1 MKKSFLLVLGCLLII
16 VLLPIKTFA
25 QKDGDWQFWNTV
37 SLEKQIN
44 KELKIILEE
53 ETRLGQDM
61 GDFAY
66 QHIDAG
72 LMRKMTNWLDLS
84 LNYRHIFQK
93 KDNAWEEEYR
103 PHFNATLKCRWFNL
117 DFSNRN
123 RFEYRILSKTKDSWR
138 YRNMSKIKIPLNWTK
153 FKLSP
158 YIAEEAFFNFDQGDF
173 NRNRLYL
180 GSEFKLVKNLQ
191 GELYYLRQSSE
202 SRGNWTDIN
211 VLGTKIKL
219 IF

>member
-1 MKKSFLLVLGCLLII
+1 MKKRLALVLVCLLII
-16 VLLPIKTFA
+16 VLLPIKAFG

-37 SLEKQIN
+37 SGEKEIN

-72 LMRKMTNWLDLS
+72 LLRQMRNWLDLS

-103 PHFNATLKCRWFNL
+103 PHFNAILKWQWLGL

-123 RFEYRILSKTKDSWR
+123 RMEYRILSKTKDSWR
-138 YRNMSKIKIPLNWTK
+138 YRNMAKVKIPLDWTQ
-153 FKLSP
+153 FKISP
-158 YIAEEAFFNFDQGDF
+158 YIANEAFFNFDQDDF
-173 NRNRLYL
+173 NRNRLSS
-180 GSEFKLVKNLQ
+180 GVEFKLVKNLQ